1 MRREGLTVTMVFLA
15 ESANYGEGIGNIST
29 LKKMSRGNHEQC
41 SYISRQAMRYN
52 IVRQANWDQTP
63 VDGKSGVVQF
73 APSATIA
80 EYPEIDLFGYMKTAA
95 KDGDQKGGASTRSA
109 VVRLSNAI
117 ALEPFLGN
125 LEFLTNMGLVARGT
139 FENGIAQS
147 EIQRSFYT
155 YTITVD
161 LDRVGIEEEE
171 ADVLIE
177 EDKVVEMKKNIEE
190 KADRV
195 KTLLDTVQY
204 LYRDIK
210 GRREN
215 LSPLFAIGGRY
226 ERRNP
231 FFENRIRI
239 ENDQINV
246 ETLAELL
253 EDDAIRTHTFTGVV
267 TGTFDN
273 ENEIRGK
280 LSGESVGAAFR
291 HLKEEV
297 EQYYGESN

>member
-1 MRREGLTVTMVFLA
+1 
-15 ESANYGEGIGNIST
+15 
-29 LKKMSRGNHEQC
+29 MS
-41 SYISRQAMRYN
+41 IL
-52 IVRQANWDQTP
+52 I
-63 VDGKSGVVQF
+63 
-73 APSATIA
+73 
-80 EYPEIDLFGYMKTAA
+80 
-95 KDGDQKGGASTRSA
+95 KGG
-109 VVRLSNAI
+109 
-117 ALEPFLGN
+117 
-125 LEFLTNMGLVARGT
+125 
-139 FENGIAQS
+139 
-147 EIQRSFYT
+147 
-155 YTITVD
+155 
-161 LDRVGIEEEE
+161 RVINPATQMEEE

>member
-1 MRREGLTVTMVFLA
+1 M
-15 ESANYGEGIGNIST
+15 
-29 LKKMSRGNHEQC
+29 
-41 SYISRQAMRYN
+41 
-52 IVRQANWDQTP
+52 
-63 VDGKSGVVQF
+63 VQF

-125 LEFLTNMGLVARGT
+125 LEFLTNMGLAARGKL
-139 FENGIAQS
+139 ENGIAQS

-161 LDRVGIEEEE
+161 LDRVGIDGE
-171 ADVLIE
+171 VQITG
-177 EDKVVEMKKNIEE
+177 EE
-190 KADRV
+190 KANRV

-215 LSPLFAIGGRY
+215 LSPLFVIGGRY

>member
-1 MRREGLTVTMVFLA
+1 M
-15 ESANYGEGIGNIST
+15 S
-29 LKKMSRGNHEQC
+29 KKYLG
-41 SYISRQAMRYN
+41 
-52 IVRQANWDQTP
+52 D
-63 VDGKSGVVQF
+63 
-73 APSATIA
+73 
-80 EYPEIDLFGYMKTAA
+80 EIDIHA
-95 KDGDQKGGASTRSA
+95 GGED
-109 VVRLSNAI
+109 LI
-117 ALEPFLGN
+117 FPHH
-125 LEFLTNMGLVARGT
+125 
-139 FENGIAQS
+139 ENEIAQS

-161 LDRVGIEEEE
+161 LDRVGIDGEEQ
-171 ADVLIE
+171 ITG
-177 EDKVVEMKKNIEE
+177 EE
-190 KADRV
+190 KANRV

-215 LSPLFAIGGRY
+215 LSPLFVIGGRY

-280 LSGESVGAAFR
+280 LSGESVGATFR

>member
-1 MRREGLTVTMVFLA
+1 M
-15 ESANYGEGIGNIST
+15 
-29 LKKMSRGNHEQC
+29 
-41 SYISRQAMRYN
+41 
-52 IVRQANWDQTP
+52 
-63 VDGKSGVVQF
+63 
-73 APSATIA
+73 
-80 EYPEIDLFGYMKTAA
+80 
-95 KDGDQKGGASTRSA
+95 
-109 VVRLSNAI
+109 
-117 ALEPFLGN
+117 
-125 LEFLTNMGLVARGT
+125 
-139 FENGIAQS
+139 
-147 EIQRSFYT
+147 
-155 YTITVD
+155 
-161 LDRVGIEEEE
+161 
-171 ADVLIE
+171 
-177 EDKVVEMKKNIEE
+177 
-190 KADRV
+190 
-195 KTLLDTVQY
+195 
-204 LYRDIK
+204 YRDIK

-280 LSGESVGAAFR
+280 LSGESVGATFR

>member
-1 MRREGLTVTMVFLA
+1 
-15 ESANYGEGIGNIST
+15 
-29 LKKMSRGNHEQC
+29 MS
-41 SYISRQAMRYN
+41 IL
-52 IVRQANWDQTP
+52 I
-63 VDGKSGVVQF
+63 
-73 APSATIA
+73 
-80 EYPEIDLFGYMKTAA
+80 
-95 KDGDQKGGASTRSA
+95 KGG
-109 VVRLSNAI
+109 
-117 ALEPFLGN
+117 
-125 LEFLTNMGLVARGT
+125 
-139 FENGIAQS
+139 
-147 EIQRSFYT
+147 
-155 YTITVD
+155 
-161 LDRVGIEEEE
+161 RVINPATQMEEE

-215 LSPLFAIGGRY
+215 LSPLFVIGGRY

-280 LSGESVGAAFR
+280 LSGESVGATFR

>member
-29 LKKMSRGNHEQC
+29 LKKMSRGNHEQY

-73 APSATIA
+73 APSATIV
-80 EYPEIDLFGYMKTAA
+80 EYPEIDLFGYIKTVA

-125 LEFLTNMGLVARGT
+125 LEFLTNMGLAARGKL
-139 FENGIAQS
+139 ENEIAQS

-161 LDRVGIEEEE
+161 LDRVGIDGE
-171 ADVLIE
+171 VQITG
-177 EDKVVEMKKNIEE
+177 EE
-190 KADRV
+190 KANRV

-215 LSPLFAIGGRY
+215 LSPLFVIGGRY

>member
-29 LKKMSRGNHEQC
+29 LKKMSRGNHEQY

-63 VDGKSGVVQF
+63 VVGKSGVVQF
-73 APSATIA
+73 APSTTIA

-125 LEFLTNMGLVARGT
+125 LEFLTNMGLAARGKL
-139 FENGIAQS
+139 ENGIAQS

-161 LDRVGIEEEE
+161 LDRVGIDGE
-171 ADVLIE
+171 VQITG
-177 EDKVVEMKKNIEE
+177 EE

-210 GRREN
+210 GRRET

>member
-29 LKKMSRGNHEQC
+29 LKKMSRGNHEQY

-52 IVRQANWDQTP
+52 IVRQADWDQTP

-73 APSATIA
+73 APSA
-80 EYPEIDLFGYMKTAA
+80 
-95 KDGDQKGGASTRSA
+95 RSA

-125 LEFLTNMGLVARGT
+125 LEFLTNMGLAARGKL
-139 FENGIAQS
+139 ENEIAQS

-161 LDRVGIEEEE
+161 LDRVGIDGE
-171 ADVLIE
+171 VQITG
-177 EDKVVEMKKNIEE
+177 EE

-215 LSPLFAIGGRY
+215 LSPLFVIGGRY

>member
-1 MRREGLTVTMVFLA
+1 M
-15 ESANYGEGIGNIST
+15 
-29 LKKMSRGNHEQC
+29 Q
-41 SYISRQAMRYN
+41 
-52 IVRQANWDQTP
+52 
-63 VDGKSGVVQF
+63 
-73 APSATIA
+73 
-80 EYPEIDLFGYMKTAA
+80 
-95 KDGDQKGGASTRSA
+95 
-109 VVRLSNAI
+109 
-117 ALEPFLGN
+117 
-125 LEFLTNMGLVARGT
+125 
-139 FENGIAQS
+139 
-147 EIQRSFYT
+147 
-155 YTITVD
+155 IT
-161 LDRVGIEEEE
+161 G
-171 ADVLIE
+171 
-177 EDKVVEMKKNIEE
+177 EE
-190 KADRV
+190 KANRV

-215 LSPLFAIGGRY
+215 LSQLFVIGGRY

-231 FFENRIRI
+231 YFENRIRI

-280 LSGESVGAAFR
+280 LSGESVGATFR